1 MKRENLNPFENAQK
15 VIKEVCSILNT
26 DCSVYELLKEPAR
39 VIEVNIPVKMDNG
52 NIKVFKGYRSQ
63 HNNVLGPT
71 KGGIRFHQNVNLDE
85 VKALSIWMTFK
96 CAVADL
102 PYGGGKG
109 GIIVDPKTLSKDE
122 LERLSRGYVQGIY
135 KLIGEKVDIP
145 APDVNTNGE
154 IMSWMLDEY
163 NKLVG
168 ENDLGTFTGKPIGLG
183 GSKGRVEATGLGI
196 AITAREALKKLNIKI
211 ENTNVAIQGL
221 GNVGSFAAKNIEKL
235 GSKVVSVAEW
245 DKEKGSYAIY
255 NKEGFKV
262 EDLIEYFKDN
272 GTLIGFT
279 DSIELSNEEFWS
291 LDADVLIPAALENSI
306 TLDNAN
312 LINAKL
318 ICEGANGPI
327 TPEADAILN
336 NKEIL
341 VIPDILTNIGG
352 VVVSYFEWVQNLN
365 GYYWGEDRVKNEEE
379 ILLVNSF
386 KNIWTTK
393 EEFNVSMRKAA
404 YIYSIKKLAS
414 AMKLRGWY

>member
-15 VIKEVCSILNT
+15 VIKEVCSIINA
-26 DCSVYELLKEPAR
+26 DDSVYELLKEPAK

-109 GIIVDPKTLSKDE
+109 GIIVDPKTLSKGE

-135 KLIGEKVDIP
+135 KSIGEKVDIP

-168 ENDLGTFTGKPIGLG
+168 KNALGTFTGKPIDLG

-196 AITAREALKKLNIKI
+196 AITVREALKKLNMKI
-211 ENTNVAIQGL
+211 ENAKVAIQGL
-221 GNVGSFAAKNIEKL
+221 GNVGSFAAKNMEAL

-245 DKEKGSYAIY
+245 DKGKGFYAIY

-262 EDLIEYFKDN
+262 EDLIRYFKDN
-272 GTLIGFT
+272 DTLIGFPN
-279 DSIELSNEEFWS
+279 SKELSSEEFWS
-291 LDADVLIPAALENSI
+291 LDVDVLIPAALENSI
-306 TLDNAN
+306 TLENVN

-327 TPEADAILN
+327 TPEADDILN
-336 NKEIL
+336 KKGIL
-341 VIPDILTNIGG
+341 VTPDILTNIGG
-352 VVVSYFEWVQNLN
+352 VVVSYFEWVQNLS
-365 GYYWGEDRVKNEEE
+365 GYYWEENKVKKEED

-386 KNIWTTK
+386 KNVWNVK
-393 EEFNVSMRKAA
+393 EDFNVSMRKAA